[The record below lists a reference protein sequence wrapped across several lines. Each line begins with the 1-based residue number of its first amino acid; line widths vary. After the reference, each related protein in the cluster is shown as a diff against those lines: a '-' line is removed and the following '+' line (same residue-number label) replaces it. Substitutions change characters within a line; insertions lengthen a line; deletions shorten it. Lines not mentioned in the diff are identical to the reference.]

1 MAAFMSTHRP
11 MMRSGAARKTSCRRD
26 ERRMKTS
33 GRGRRHPAPTA
44 RTLVLPTI
52 MRTRRRD
59 ATGVHP
65 EGEPRFFPEGLLRK
79 SAALRDFNSCLL
91 TFPLRQIIWE
101 LQGPIAVAQLPKASA
116 QALHIARLRAVA
128 WRMSFPQSGPKRA
141 EATSPRRSAAAWGMT
156 TSRRPRRIVE
166 TST

>member
-1 MAAFMSTHRP
+1 RADSAHTCLAHNYANAPS
-11 MMRSGAARKTSCRRD
+11 RRNW
-26 ERRMKTS
+26 
-33 GRGRRHPAPTA
+33 
-44 RTLVLPTI
+44 
-52 MRTRRRD
+52 
-59 ATGVHP
+59 VHP

-79 SAALRDFNSCLL
+79 SAALRDFNGRLL
-91 TFPLRQIIWE
+91 TFPSRQIIWE

-166 TST
+166 AAT